1 MSSLTTPHDSRTAQ
15 VADLVK
21 AWPTRVAAATLA
33 LAVSFIHVKDQGGLT
48 VLRDPAYLGQ
58 GYRLLEIAGVVVALA
73 MLVLPGIPAWV
84 LAGGVALGPLVGFTL
99 TRTVGLPN
107 ATDDIGNWGEA
118 SGVAA
123 VSVEIALL
131 AIVLGILVP
140 WATARRR

>member
-1 MSSLTTPHDSRTAQ
+1 MSSLTMSNAGKVGQ

-33 LAVSFIHVKDQGGLT
+33 LAVAFIHVKDQGGLT

-58 GYRLLEIAGVVVALA
+58 GYRLLEIAGVVVALVL
-73 MLVLPGIPAWV
+73 LVLPSIPAWL

-107 ATDDIGNWGEA
+107 ATDDVGNWGEA
-118 SGVAA
+118 MGVAA
-123 VSVEIALL
+123 VSVEFALL
-131 AIVLGILVP
+131 AIVWAVLVP
-140 WATARRR
+140 WITARRR